1 MKKVISMMAVA
12 GLFSISTM
20 QAQVTEVLEIEE
32 IPVSKYS
39 VQTNGFWDNWFLSLN
54 AGAQFTY
61 LYPEG
66 SLKFKDRI
74 SFSGLAYVGKW
85 FDPSMGMRLA
95 YNGYDFKGNNG
106 KLNYMNLH
114 ADALMNVTNMIM
126 GYDAERLYNII
137 PYVGMGAVRVFDH
150 NSYAFGF
157 NAGILN
163 TFRLNDSWKIN
174 IEMGAL
180 LADKAMD
187 GMTGPKRAFDDVFS
201 VTAGITYNIGGDT
214 WNNSPDIS
222 SLLMMNAAEM
232 AALSDALAQE
242 QNNNRNLRNQLAQKP
257 REVVRE
263 TIVSGNCA
271 FAPQSIF
278 FALNSAKIA
287 SHKDMV
293 NLKAVAEMA
302 KADNVKLRIVGYADN
317 ATGDAKY
324 NQKLSL
330 ERAQTIADE
339 LVKLGVD
346 KANLTIEGKG
356 GVATLDPA
364 SYNRRVIIEAM

>member
-12 GLFSISTM
+12 GLFSVSAM
-20 QAQVTEVLEIEE
+20 QAQVTEVVEIDE

-39 VQTNGFWDNWFLSLN
+39 VQTNSFWDNWFISVN

-61 LYPEG
+61 LYPE
-66 SLKFKDRI
+66 SSQKFKDRI
-74 SFSGLAYVGKW
+74 TFSGLAYVGKW
-85 FDPSMGMRLA
+85 FTPGMGMRLA
-95 YNGYDFKGNNG
+95 YNGYDFKGHNG

-114 ADALMNVTNMIM
+114 VDALMNVTNMVM
-126 GYDAERLYNII
+126 GYNSERLYNMV

-150 NSYAFGF
+150 NSYSFGF

-163 TFRLNDSWKIN
+163 TFRLNDSWKLN
-174 IEMGAL
+174 LEMGAL
-180 LADKAMD
+180 FAEKDMD
-187 GMTGPKRAFDDVFS
+187 GVTGPKRAFDDVFTL
-201 VTAGITYNIGGDT
+201 TAGVTYTIGGDT

-222 SLLMMNAAEM
+222 SLLMMNAAEV
-232 AALSDALAQE
+232 AALNEALAQE

-257 REVVRE
+257 REIVKEKVVE
-263 TIVSGNCA
+263 GDCV

-278 FALNSAKIA
+278 FNLNSAKIA

-293 NLKAVAEMA
+293 NLKSVAETA

-317 ATGDAKY
+317 ATGDAQY

-330 ERAQTIADE
+330 QRAQTIADE
-339 LVKLGVD
+339 LVKLGVP
-346 KANLTIEGKG
+346 KANLTVEGKG

>member
-201 VTAGITYNIGGDT
+201 VTAGITYSIGGDT

-346 KANLTIEGKG
+346 KANLTVEGKG

>member
-126 GYDAERLYNII
+126 GYDADRLYNII

-174 IEMGAL
+174 LEMGAL

-346 KANLTIEGKG
+346 KANLTVEGKG

>member
-126 GYDAERLYNII
+126 GYDADRLYNII

-180 LADKAMD
+180 LADKTMD

-201 VTAGITYNIGGDT
+201 VTAGITYSIGGDT

>member
-61 LYPEG
+61 LYPE
-66 SLKFKDRI
+66 SPFKFKDRI

-85 FDPSMGMRLA
+85 FDPNMGMRLA
-95 YNGYDFKGNNG
+95 YNGYDFKGYNG

-114 ADALMNVTNMIM
+114 ADALLNVTNMIW
-126 GYDAERLYNII
+126 GYDSERLYNII
-137 PYVGMGAVRVFDH
+137 PYVGMGGVRVFDH

-163 TFRLNDSWKIN
+163 TFRLSDSWKIN
-174 IEMGAL
+174 LEMGAL
-180 LADKAMD
+180 LADKTMD
-187 GMTGPKRAFDDVFS
+187 GMTGPKRAFDDIFS
-201 VTAGITYNIGGDT
+201 VTAGITYSIGGDT

-222 SLLMMNAAEM
+222 ALLMMNTAEM

-242 QNNNRNLRNQLAQKP
+242 QSNNRNLRNQLAQKP
-257 REVVRE
+257 REVVKV
-263 TIVSGNCA
+263 VSEGCT

-278 FALNSAKIA
+278 FELNSSKMA
-287 SHKDMV
+287 SRKDLV
-293 NLKAVAEMA
+293 NLKSVAEMA
-302 KADNVKLRIVGYADN
+302 KADNIKLRIVGYADN
-317 ATGDAKY
+317 ATGDAEY

-330 ERAQTIADE
+330 QRAQTIADE

-364 SYNRRVIIEAM
+364 AYNRRVIIEAM

>member
-174 IEMGAL
+174 LEMGAL

>member
-61 LYPEG
+61 LYPE
-66 SLKFKDRI
+66 SPFKFKDRI

-85 FDPSMGMRLA
+85 FDPNMGMRLA
-95 YNGYDFKGNNG
+95 YNGYDFKGYNG

-114 ADALMNVTNMIM
+114 ADALLNVTNMIW
-126 GYDAERLYNII
+126 GYDSERLYNII
-137 PYVGMGAVRVFDH
+137 PYVGMGGVRVFDH

-163 TFRLNDSWKIN
+163 TFRLSDSWKIN
-174 IEMGAL
+174 LEMGAL
-180 LADKAMD
+180 LADKTMD
-187 GMTGPKRAFDDVFS
+187 GMTGPKRAFDDIFS
-201 VTAGITYNIGGDT
+201 VTAGITYSIGGDT

-222 SLLMMNAAEM
+222 ALLMMNTAEM

-242 QNNNRNLRNQLAQKP
+242 QSNNRNLRNQLAQKP
-257 REVVRE
+257 REVVKV
-263 TIVSGNCA
+263 VSEGCT

-278 FALNSAKIA
+278 FELNSSKIA
-287 SHKDMV
+287 SRKDLV
-293 NLKAVAEMA
+293 NLKSVAEMA
-302 KADNVKLRIVGYADN
+302 KADNMKLRIVGYADN
-317 ATGDAKY
+317 ATGDAEY

-330 ERAQTIADE
+330 QRAQTIADE

-364 SYNRRVIIEAM
+364 AYNRRVIIEAM

>member
-126 GYDAERLYNII
+126 GYDADRLYNII

-201 VTAGITYNIGGDT
+201 GTAGITYNIGGDT

>member
-12 GLFSISTM
+12 GLFSVSAM
-20 QAQVTEVLEIEE
+20 QAQVTEVVEIDE

-39 VQTNGFWDNWFLSLN
+39 VQTNSFWDNWFISVN

-61 LYPEG
+61 LYPE
-66 SLKFKDRI
+66 SSQKFKDRI
-74 SFSGLAYVGKW
+74 TFSGLAYVGKW
-85 FDPSMGMRLA
+85 FTPGMGMRLA
-95 YNGYDFKGNNG
+95 YNGYDFKGHNG

-114 ADALMNVTNMIM
+114 VDALMNVTNMVM
-126 GYDAERLYNII
+126 GYNSERLYNMV

-150 NSYAFGF
+150 NSYSFGF

-163 TFRLNDSWKIN
+163 TFRLNDSWKLN
-174 IEMGAL
+174 LEMGAL
-180 LADKAMD
+180 FAEKDMD
-187 GMTGPKRAFDDVFS
+187 GVTGPKRAFDDVFTL
-201 VTAGITYNIGGDT
+201 TAGVTYTIGGDT

-222 SLLMMNAAEM
+222 SLLMMNAAEV
-232 AALSDALAQE
+232 AALNEALAQE

-257 REVVRE
+257 REIVKEKVVE
-263 TIVSGNCA
+263 GDCV

-278 FALNSAKIA
+278 FNLNSAKIA

-293 NLKAVAEMA
+293 NLKSVAETA

-317 ATGDAKY
+317 ATGDAQY

-330 ERAQTIADE
+330 QRAQTIADE
-339 LVKLGVD
+339 LVKLGVP
-346 KANLTIEGKG
+346 KANLTVEGKG
-356 GVATLDPA
+356 GVATLDPV

>member
-126 GYDAERLYNII
+126 GYDADRLYNII

-263 TIVSGNCA
+263 TIVSDNCA